1 MFKMVLMEQMLIMVV
16 IMDAIMVAE
25 QIHKIVDVQTTIVDV
40 NLVLVEN
47 NSQETEYFIFI
58 YSDLFTKRNKYGK
71 I

>member
-1 MFKMVLMEQMLIMVV
+1 MVLMEQMLIMVV

-25 QIHKIVDVQTTIVDV
+25 QIHKIVDVQTIIVDV
-40 NLVLVEN
+40 NLVVVKN
-47 NSQETEYFIFI
+47 NSQETDYFFFI